1 VTLYAVTAVLL
12 LGVAIALVARAASLP
27 RVRASA
33 RLGGLEAYGFNARVA
48 EEDGPD
54 RTVDG
59 LATRIGDFVAVHLTN
74 VSEEDLRREL
84 MGAGMFRTSPRT
96 LLGYRVLGGCL
107 VPALTLWLGVGNA
120 SPPLVLLMV
129 AVALPAG
136 WMAPLTIVRY
146 RAKKR
151 AADIDRGIPEL
162 LDLLVVTVEAG
173 MGLSGAIQIASE
185 KLRGP
190 LGEEVRLAVQ
200 EQAMGLSSHEALSN
214 MRDRTNTPALTSF
227 VRSVVQGESLGISVG
242 DILREVAVEMRKRR
256 RQAAEEQA
264 QKAPIKMLFPLALF
278 IFPSLFLVLLGPA
291 VFNLMQTLGDG

>member
-1 VTLYAVTAVLL
+1 
-12 LGVAIALVARAASLP
+12 
-27 RVRASA
+27 
-33 RLGGLEAYGFNARVA
+33 
-48 EEDGPD
+48 
-54 RTVDG
+54 
-59 LATRIGDFVAVHLTN
+59 
-74 VSEEDLRREL
+74 
-84 MGAGMFRTSPRT
+84 
-96 LLGYRVLGGCL
+96 
-107 VPALTLWLGVGNA
+107 
-120 SPPLVLLMV
+120 
-129 AVALPAG
+129 
-136 WMAPLTIVRY
+136 VRY

-151 AADIDRGIPEL
+151 AAEIDRGIPEL

-264 QKAPIKMLFPLALF
+264 QKAPIKMLFPLAFF
-278 IFPSLFLVLLGPA
+278 IFPSMFLLLLGPA